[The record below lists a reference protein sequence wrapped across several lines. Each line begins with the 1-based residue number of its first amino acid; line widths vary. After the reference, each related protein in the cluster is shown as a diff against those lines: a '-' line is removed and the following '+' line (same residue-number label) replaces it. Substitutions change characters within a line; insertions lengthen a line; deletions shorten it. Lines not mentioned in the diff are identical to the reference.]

1 MAFELL
7 PLKPEQ
13 HTLTF
18 VPRLSLELP
27 FFNLTLRKKDTPH
40 VIKYAGRDDAGH
52 PIRWEVYQDTSNEI
66 GAPAVEAHEVW
77 YLLVKPS
84 IDSQRRPPDG
94 SIPELIPLGGLREC
108 LRKVGWS
115 EGGFQARELIKALTQ
130 ISFAGCVA
138 DLWVPIGEQNS
149 EGKQKFLQ
157 IKGRF
162 SRMSV
167 YAIGEHHLTEEE
179 LAQSSFEFDLEDVIY
194 IRLDPLEA
202 KLQQLQD
209 RRILDNQ
216 YLFSLKPAARRWYEL
231 MAAKIFGVVNN
242 KGTFCEIRYSWYTQ
256 HHHTLKRYVEHKR
269 VRFQMDRVI
278 KDHIESGYIAK
289 VEYRAVKEPGQ
300 LIDYIIR
307 YYPGPGA
314 TASLDRVQTH
324 LRQRKVSRRRLGQ
337 QGIKVTSAPLVP
349 GKSNEP
355 LYLSTVTA
363 GHEKLMIE
371 LILRFGINAS
381 KAYELVMSRDRAVQF
396 QLEVWSFRQVSP
408 RNRAGWMIQ
417 AIENNYEAPSAYFDD
432 RKKQAEQQA
441 IAAGRTS
448 VRDCVLCDSTG
459 FRYIKSSKY
468 PSGAMRQC
476 SHNETIE
483 SQYTDSLESAH
494 PITDDALEGSI
505 RGERTEDDKRPAE
518 SPASP

>member
-13 HTLTF
+13 YTLTF

-27 FFNLTLRKKDTPH
+27 FFNLTQRKKDTPH
-40 VIKYAGRDDAGH
+40 VIKYAGRDEAGR
-52 PIRWEVYQDTSNEI
+52 PIRWEVYQDTSTEI

-84 IDSQRRPPDG
+84 IDSQRRPDG
-94 SIPELIPLGGLREC
+94 TIPEIIPLGGLREC
-108 LRKVGWS
+108 LRKVGWTA
-115 EGGFQARELIKALTQ
+115 GGFQARELIKALSQ

-138 DLWVPIGEQNS
+138 DLWVPTGEQNA

-179 LAQSSFEFDLEDVIY
+179 LAQSKFEFELEDILY
-194 IRLDPLEA
+194 ISLNPLEA

-216 YLFSLKPAARRWYEL
+216 YLFSLRPAARRWYEL
-231 MAAKIFGVVNN
+231 MAAKIFGVVSN
-242 KGTFCEIRYSWYTQ
+242 KGKFCEIRYSWYTQ
-256 HHHTLKRYVEHKR
+256 HHHTLKQYVEHKR
-269 VRFQMDRVI
+269 VRFQMDRII

-289 VEYRAVKEPGQ
+289 VEYRRVKEPGQ
-300 LIDYIIR
+300 LTDYIIR

-337 QGIKVTSAPLVP
+337 QRVEVTGAPTVKVES
-349 GKSNEP
+349 SEP
-355 LYLSTVTA
+355 LSLSIVTA
-363 GHEKLMIE
+363 EHQRLMIE
-371 LILRFGINAS
+371 LILRFGINGS
-381 KAYELVMSRDRAVQF
+381 KAYELVMSRDRAVRF
-396 QLEVWSFRQVSP
+396 QLEVWRFRQVSP

-417 AIENNYEAPSAYFDD
+417 AIENNYDAPSTYVDD
-432 RKKQAEQQA
+432 RKKQAEQQGIEAARTA
-441 IAAGRTS
+441 I
-448 VRDCVLCDSTG
+448 RDCPFCDSTG
-459 FRYIKSSKY
+459 FLYVKSNRY

-476 SHNETIE
+476 SHDATIE
-483 SQYTDSLESAH
+483 AQYADSLESTKPVPDNAV
-494 PITDDALEGSI
+494 EGPM
-505 RGERTEDDKRPAE
+505 RDEKTEHEKRPAE
-518 SPASP
+518 DPASP

>member
-40 VIKYAGRDDAGH
+40 VIKYVGRDDAGH
-52 PIRWEVYQDTSNEI
+52 PIRWEVYQDTSDEI

-84 IDSQRRPPDG
+84 IDSQRRLDG
-94 SIPELIPLGGLREC
+94 SIPEIIPLGGLREC

-138 DLWVPIGEQNS
+138 DLWIPIGEQDT
-149 EGKQKFLQ
+149 EGRQKFLQ
-157 IKGRF
+157 VKGRF

-179 LAQSSFEFDLEDVIY
+179 LTQSNFDFDLADILY

-216 YLFSLKPAARRWYEL
+216 YLFSLRPAARRWYEL
-231 MAAKIFGVVNN
+231 MAAKIFGVVSN
-242 KGTFCEIRYSWYTQ
+242 KGTFCEIRYSWYIQ

-278 KDHIESGYIAK
+278 KDHIESGYIVK
-289 VEYRAVKEPGQ
+289 SEYRAVKEPGQ

-324 LRQRKVSRRRLGQ
+324 LRQRRVSRRRLGQ
-337 QGIKVTSAPLVP
+337 QGIEIASASTVTV
-349 GKSNEP
+349 KSSE
-355 LYLSTVTA
+355 LLSLSTVTA
-363 GHEKLMIE
+363 EHQQLMIE
-371 LILRFGINAS
+371 LILRFGMNAS
-381 KAYELVMSRDRAVQF
+381 KAYELVMSRGHAVQF
-396 QLEVWSFRQVSP
+396 QLEVWRFRQVSP
-408 RNRAGWMIQ
+408 RNRAGWIIQ
-417 AIENNYEAPSAYFDD
+417 AIENNYEAPSTYFQE
-432 RKKQAEQQA
+432 RKRQADQQA
-441 IAAGRTS
+441 IAAART
-448 VRDCVLCDSTG
+448 VVQDCFLCDSTG
-459 FRYIKSSKY
+459 FRYIKSNRY

-476 SHNETIE
+476 SHDATIE
-483 SQYTDSLESAH
+483 AQYIDSLESAK
-494 PITDDALEGSI
+494 PTIGNALEGPT
-505 RGERTEDDKRPAE
+505 RDEKTEHKKRPAE
-518 SPASP
+518 DSTSQ